1 MPCHQWTPP
10 HICSVDSIE
19 GSSNIPLRWTMEGT
33 HTGYGS
39 LGAPTGRSPFV
50 MGILIGGRVVEEWTL
65 CDELALRVK
74 GKLPV

>member
-1 MPCHQWTPP
+1 
-10 HICSVDSIE
+10 
-19 GSSNIPLRWTMEGT
+19 MEGT

-39 LGAPTGRSPFV
+39 LGAPTGRSLFV

-65 CDELALRVK
+65 YDELALRVQ